1 MKPKG
6 LVLSVLGVLIITALS
21 PAVAV
26 AQNAGP
32 SPAMNTA
39 NFDSGADPGTKQ
51 SSLFMP
57 GQTNTTTKNQTLNP
71 QKNQPRQ
78 KGAQDANNATPT
90 GADPGTSNATDP
102 VGKGSGNATTDPGGA
117 PGQIKELPKTG
128 GARVPILS
136 IVGVML
142 VAGGLSVRKVLR

>member
-78 KGAQDANNATPT
+78 KGAPDTSNATPT

-102 VGKGSGNATTDPGGA
+102 VGKGSGNATDPGGT

-128 GARVPILS
+128 GAKVPLS
-136 IVGVML
+136 SVVGVML
-142 VAGGLSVRKVLR
+142 VASGLIVRKALR